1 MFVESYQIV
10 SYIMTCLDMFW
21 ELTCSFRSILLQSNL
36 ELNSFESCLL
46 LFRPKSREGSECPPC
61 PHNHNDSAYRDVH
74 VHCISVEQNLP
85 PSLSGVGFT
94 NLSLP
99 PSKKNVDQSSHVPI
113 YSGGP
118 AYRDVLVHYPNS
130 TYVAVDKQPVSQ
142 AMGRLQN
149 IWPFHKW
156 LLLFLTSKT
165 WRLAL

>member
-10 SYIMTCLDMFW
+10 SYIMTCLDMFL

-61 PHNHNDSAYRDVH
+61 PHNYNGSAYRDVH

-99 PSKKNVDQSSHVPI
+99 PSKKMWTSPPTFPYI
-113 YSGGP
+113 P
-118 AYRDVLVHYPNS
+118 AALH
-130 TYVAVDKQPVSQ
+130 TE
-142 AMGRLQN
+142 M
-149 IWPFHKW
+149 
-156 LLLFLTSKT
+156 FLYTT
-165 WRLAL
+165 LTLHT